1 MATDTRDDAG
11 WPVLPRPPEGVV
23 MWNINTTCNYR
34 CSYCTQRFLD
44 DRTRWARDTP
54 RFLEGFRR
62 LPGRWEI
69 KLSGGEPFLHPTLM
83 EVVAG
88 LADMGHR
95 VSIVT
100 NFSAS
105 IEKIDRFLEAA
116 GTALRVFSAS
126 LHREYVATE
135 HEETAF
141 IGKARYVMA
150 RLPSGASFHVT
161 CVATRANLPV
171 LPELVQ
177 RFAAVGIRLKVQPE
191 KQQRDVIAYTA
202 EEQAQILALGGH
214 NGLGMIAPS
223 FQGRPCW
230 AGAYAFTLD
239 DRGDAWRCYPARRY
253 RQEYLGN
260 FLDGTFAL
268 RETAQPC
275 RYAYC
280 NCTVPIERGMM
291 ARS

>member
-1 MATDTRDDAG
+1 
-11 WPVLPRPPEGVV
+11 
-23 MWNINTTCNYR
+23 
-34 CSYCTQRFLD
+34 
-44 DRTRWARDTP
+44 
-54 RFLEGFRR
+54 
-62 LPGRWEI
+62 
-69 KLSGGEPFLHPTLM
+69 M

-239 DRGDAWRCYPARRY
+239 DRGDA
-253 RQEYLGN
+253 
-260 FLDGTFAL
+260 
-268 RETAQPC
+268 C

>member
-1 MATDTRDDAG
+1 MTADTWGDAG
-11 WPVLPRPPEGVV
+11 WPVPPRPPEGVV

-202 EEQAQILALGGH
+202 EEQAQNLKT
-214 NGLGMIAPS
+214 N
-223 FQGRPCW
+223 QKK
-230 AGAYAFTLD
+230 
-239 DRGDAWRCYPARRY
+239 
-253 RQEYLGN
+253 
-260 FLDGTFAL
+260 
-268 RETAQPC
+268 
-275 RYAYC
+275 
-280 NCTVPIERGMM
+280 
-291 ARS
+291 